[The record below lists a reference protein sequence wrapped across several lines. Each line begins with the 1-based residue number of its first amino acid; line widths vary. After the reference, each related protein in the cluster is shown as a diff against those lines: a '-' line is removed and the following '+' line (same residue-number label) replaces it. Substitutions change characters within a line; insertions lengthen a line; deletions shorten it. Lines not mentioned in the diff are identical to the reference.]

1 MTDKNKKY
9 TLLKKKKKKE
19 GETMETIECMDMNTA
34 KQELNKGIKGRLR
47 ELLDNWK
54 HEGGAGNYLSND
66 DIANLFQENTGTEM
80 TGRSVMNYITETNT
94 NSVPLPF
101 LCWCAEKRG
110 VSLDYLVTGK
120 DRPSKASGNTSV
132 TAAADV
138 LDALRLILET
148 FSPVLEF
155 EPYEQEIACYDRY
168 QKLLTITTETFFSMS
183 INSEVI
189 QHLIKC
195 WVRMVEITEERLAD
209 NREDETEELK
219 ELLFVSE
226 FEKYRNYYDS
236 VSETTGAFYE
246 ATENPVFI
254 KPAFSYAVPAVVSRD
269 LLPPIKDIKCF
280 SEDGEPLGFAIA
292 LPDLKTIK
300 NKDQK
305 ERDGETE

>member
-1 MTDKNKKY
+1 MSTTELN
-9 TLLKKKKKKE
+9 
-19 GETMETIECMDMNTA
+19 IA
-34 KQELNKGIKGRLR
+34 KQKQNREIKGRLR
-47 ELLDNWK
+47 SLIDSWK
-54 HEGGAGNYLSND
+54 HEGGEGNYLSND
-66 DIANLFQENTGTEM
+66 EIADLFRESTGIDLQ
-80 TGRSVMNYITETNT
+80 GRTVRNYITESNPDA
-94 NSVPLPF
+94 VPLPF

-110 VSLDYLVTGK
+110 VSLDYLITGK
-120 DRPSKASGNTSV
+120 DRPPKTAANTGA

-148 FSPVLEF
+148 FCDSHVLEF
-155 EPYEQEIACYDRY
+155 EPYEHEIACYDHY

-209 NREDETEELK
+209 NSEDETEELK

-236 VSETTGAFYE
+236 VTEYTGVFYN
-246 ATENPVFI
+246 ASENPVFI
-254 KPAFSYAVPAVVSRD
+254 RPLSSHAAPAVVSRD

-280 SEDGEPLGFAIA
+280 SEYGEPLVDVFA
-292 LPDLKTIK
+292 LPGPKTIK
-300 NKDQK
+300 NKEQK

>member
-1 MTDKNKKY
+1 MDT
-9 TLLKKKKKKE
+9 KE
-19 GETMETIECMDMNTA
+19 YISVEKA
-34 KQELNKGIKGRLR
+34 KQKQNKEIKGRLR
-47 ELLDNWK
+47 ELVEVWK
-54 HEGGAGNYLSND
+54 REQGTGNYLSND
-66 DIANLFQENTGTEM
+66 AIADWFQENTGIVM
-80 TGRSVMNYITETNT
+80 QGRTVRNYLDESNQ
-94 NSVPLPF
+94 NAVPLPF

-120 DRPSKASGNTSV
+120 DRPPKTNTDTGV
-132 TAAADV
+132 AAAADV

-148 FSPVLEF
+148 FCDSHVLEF
-155 EPYEQEIACYDRY
+155 EPYEHEIACYDHY

-209 NREDETEELK
+209 NSEDETEELK

-236 VSETTGAFYE
+236 VTEYTGVFYN
-246 ATENPVFI
+246 ASENPVFI
-254 KPAFSYAVPAVVSRD
+254 RPLSSHAAPAVVSRD

-280 SEDGEPLGFAIA
+280 SEYGEPLGDVIA
-292 LPDLKTIK
+292 LPGLKTIK
-300 NKDQK
+300 NKEQK

>member
-1 MTDKNKKY
+1 MSTTELN
-9 TLLKKKKKKE
+9 
-19 GETMETIECMDMNTA
+19 IA
-34 KQELNKGIKGRLR
+34 KQKQNREIKGRLR
-47 ELLDNWK
+47 SLIDSWK
-54 HEGGAGNYLSND
+54 HEGGEGNYLSND
-66 DIANLFQENTGTEM
+66 EIADLFRESTGIDLQ
-80 TGRSVMNYITETNT
+80 GRTVRNYITESNPDA
-94 NSVPLPF
+94 VPLPF

-110 VSLDYLVTGK
+110 VSLDYLITGK
-120 DRPSKASGNTSV
+120 DRPPKTATNAGV

-148 FSPVLEF
+148 FCDSHVLEF
-155 EPYEQEIACYDRY
+155 EPYEHEIACYDHY

-209 NREDETEELK
+209 NSEDETEELK

-236 VSETTGAFYE
+236 VTKCTGVFYN
-246 ATENPVFI
+246 ASENPVFI
-254 KPAFSYAVPAVVSRD
+254 RPFSSHAAPAVVSRD

-280 SEDGEPLGFAIA
+280 SEYGEPLVDVIA
-292 LPDLKTIK
+292 LPGSKTIK
-300 NKDQK
+300 NKEQK